1 MSHFGEIFEYIANVF
16 KEDKNIS
23 KIFEYMTQEIK
34 LNDANIA
41 LEKSIE
47 KNKMNLSL
55 NSEDIEVIK
64 SLGKMLGKTDVEGQ
78 VSEINL
84 TSEFLETQIT
94 KAEEDCKKNE
104 KMYKTLGTI
113 VGLAIVIILI

>member
-1 MSHFGEIFEYIANVF
+1 MNRFGEIFEYIANAF
-16 KEDKNIS
+16 KENKNIS
-23 KIFEYMTQEIK
+23 EVFECMVQEIK

-47 KNKMNLSL
+47 KNKTNLNL
-55 NSEDIEVIK
+55 NSEDIEIIK

-78 VSEINL
+78 ISEINL
-84 TSEFLETQIT
+84 TSEFLETQII

>member
-1 MSHFGEIFEYIANVF
+1 MSHFGEIFEYIANAF
-16 KEDKNIS
+16 KDDKNIS
-23 KIFEYMTQEIK
+23 RIFEYMIQEIK

-47 KNKMNLSL
+47 KNKMNLNL
-55 NSEDIEVIK
+55 NSEDIQVIK

-84 TSEFLETQIT
+84 TSVFLETQIA

-104 KMYKTLGTI
+104 KIYKTLGTI